1 MSLRRTLVI
10 LARLVLAA
18 VFLVAA
24 IIKLRQP
31 WLLFAAS
38 IDTMQLLP
46 EPAVLFVARVLP
58 WTELLL
64 GLLLLFG
71 IKMRY
76 VAPFATGLLL
86 IFFSVMVK
94 SYLSGLEI
102 DCGCFGPGEALG
114 PKTLARDGALLA
126 ISAWVTFQT
135 FRRREPAD
143 ESVVAAAPG
152 GGIGS

>member
-1 MSLRRTLVI
+1 MKRVLVI

-24 IIKLRQP
+24 IVKLRQP

-38 IDTMQLLP
+38 IDSWQMLP

-64 GLLLLFG
+64 GILLLFG

-76 VAPFATGLLL
+76 IGPFATGLLL
-86 IFFSVMVK
+86 IFFSLMVK
-94 SYLSGLEI
+94 SYVSGLEI

-126 ISAWVTFQT
+126 ISAWVTFEA
-135 FRRREPAD
+135 FRRNETATETIAATVP
-143 ESVVAAAPG
+143 VAEFEG
-152 GGIGS
+152 

>member
-1 MSLRRTLVI
+1 MRRILII
-10 LARLVLAA
+10 LARLALAA

-24 IIKLRQP
+24 IVKLRQP

-38 IDTMQLLP
+38 IDSWQILP
-46 EPAVLFVARVLP
+46 AAGVLFVARVLP

-64 GLLLLFG
+64 GILLLLG

-86 IFFSVMVK
+86 IFFSFMVK
-94 SYLSGLEI
+94 AYLSGLEI

-114 PKTLARDGALLA
+114 PKTLARDGAMLA
-126 ISAWVTFQT
+126 VSAWVTFES
-135 FRRREPAD
+135 FRRNETEIETIVTP
-143 ESVVAAAPG
+143 VPVAELEVD
-152 GGIGS
+152 

>member
-1 MSLRRTLVI
+1 MSLRRIFVI
-10 LARLVLAA
+10 LARLALAA

-64 GLLLLFG
+64 GVLLLFG

-102 DCGCFGPGEALG
+102 DCGCFGPGEARG
-114 PKTLARDGALLA
+114 PKPLPLDGGLLP
-126 ISAWVTFQT
+126 ISAWVTFEA
-135 FRRREPAD
+135 FRGRKPEAETAATAIP
-143 ESVVAAAPG
+143 VV
-152 GGIGS
+152 

>member
-1 MSLRRTLVI
+1 
-10 LARLVLAA
+10 
-18 VFLVAA
+18 VAA

-46 EPAVLFVARVLP
+46 APAVLFVARVLP

-64 GLLLLFG
+64 GILLLAG

-76 VAPFATGLLL
+76 AAPFATGLLL

-94 SYLSGLEI
+94 SYMSGLEI

-114 PKTLARDGALLA
+114 PKTLARDGVLLA
-126 ISAWVTFQT
+126 ISAWVTFEA
-135 FRRREPAD
+135 FRRSE
-143 ESVVAAAPG
+143 AAAETMVAKVPVVELEVE
-152 GGIGS
+152 

>member
-1 MSLRRTLVI
+1 MRVSRILVLLGRI
-10 LARLVLAA
+10 VLAA
-18 VFLVAA
+18 VFVIAA
-24 IIKLRQP
+24 IAKLRQP

-58 WTELLL
+58 WTELVL
-64 GLLLLFG
+64 GILLLFG

-76 VAPFATGLLL
+76 IAPFATVLLL
-86 IFFSVMVK
+86 VFFTVMVK

-114 PKTLARDGALLA
+114 PKTLARDGALLLL
-126 ISAWVTFQT
+126 SGWVTFEA
-135 FRRREPAD
+135 FRQRT
-143 ESVVAAAPG
+143 VTKLVA
-152 GGIGS
+152 

>member
-1 MSLRRTLVI
+1 MRLRRVLVI

-24 IIKLRQP
+24 VIKLRQP

-46 EPAVLFVARVLP
+46 EPAVLLVARVLP

-64 GLLLLFG
+64 GVLLLFG
-71 IKMRY
+71 AKMRY
-76 VAPFATGLLL
+76 AAPVATGLLL

-126 ISAWVTFQT
+126 MSAWVTFEA
-135 FRRREPAD
+135 FRRGET
-143 ESVVAAAPG
+143 AAKTPLRVE
-152 GGIGS
+152 